1 MSSFACNLVKQHDI
15 YDNLALLKLWF
26 AFLFYIHYIHTACH
40 AYSLTALEAPWEVKI
55 LLRTQL
61 FDLGYRL
68 FSKIPVSQPLIA
80 YRWLYALLLR
90 VACKMGL
97 FLFALLFFF
106 DLIISSICF
115 FSSGTEYFGCRFSI
129 REWQWPTSI
138 YWSCWILSSVR
149 IWIIKSM
156 NSFLGSTDLRF
167 DKSNHLNLKICYWG
181 TGLTVAVTVVIE
193 VVFVKVVIII
203 SIITCFKAIQNL
215 FITW

>member
-1 MSSFACNLVKQHDI
+1 MSIFACNLVKQHGI
-15 YDNLALLKLWF
+15 YTNLALLKLWF

-106 DLIISSICF
+106 DLIISSICIF
-115 FSSGTEYFGCRFSI
+115 FLRYWVLWLQVFNPRMTVTHHHLLKLLDSLLSKNLNYQKYEFISWKYWFEI
-129 REWQWPTSI
+129 WQKQPLEPQNMLLRDWI
-138 YWSCWILSSVR
+138 DCCCHCGDWGGLCQSCHHH
-149 IWIIKSM
+149 
-156 NSFLGSTDLRF
+156 F
-167 DKSNHLNLKICYWG
+167 YY
-181 TGLTVAVTVVIE
+181 
-193 VVFVKVVIII
+193 
-203 SIITCFKAIQNL
+203 NL
-215 FITW
+215 F